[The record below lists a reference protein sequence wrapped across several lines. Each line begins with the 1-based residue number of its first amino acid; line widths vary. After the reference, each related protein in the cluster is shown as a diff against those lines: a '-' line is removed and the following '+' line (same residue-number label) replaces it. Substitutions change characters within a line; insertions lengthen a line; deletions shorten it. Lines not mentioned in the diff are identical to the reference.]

1 MGRTS
6 IITLAIT
13 LMMFGW
19 WVWSI
24 EFVPRSHAE
33 SIAVHLRARDVP
45 VRHVNV
51 IQPWPNA
58 LPFYAYGDTVVPYQ
72 ASIVVELLSG
82 HRLSGFLVCA
92 SAPHGCVITLREYDI
107 VGESIPDIRTD
118 QRLRDWVLLQWAKL
132 ITL

>member
-13 LMMFGW
+13 LILFGW

-24 EFVPRSHAE
+24 ESVPRSHAE
-33 SIAVHLRARDVP
+33 SIVLHLRTRDVP
-45 VRHVNV
+45 VRYVDV
-51 IQPWPNA
+51 TQPWPNA

-82 HRLSGFLVCA
+82 HRMSGFLVCT
-92 SAPHGCVITLREYDI
+92 SAPYGCVITIRDCAI
-107 VGESIPDIRTD
+107 VGEPIPDIRTD
-118 QRLRDWVLLQWAKL
+118 QRLREWVRVQWAKL